1 LADWCDDLAEG
12 EYRAG
17 DDDEDDQVRR
27 RGRSWALGE
36 RRGNGADQMARSE
49 DEADGKEP
57 VDDYQRG

>member
-1 LADWCDDLAEG
+1 LAEG

-27 RGRSWALGE
+27 GGRSRSRGE